1 MGDGVEGVW
10 GEWGYMGAEAG
21 YRTDVGRLES
31 S

>member
-1 MGDGVEGVW
+1 MGWRGFG